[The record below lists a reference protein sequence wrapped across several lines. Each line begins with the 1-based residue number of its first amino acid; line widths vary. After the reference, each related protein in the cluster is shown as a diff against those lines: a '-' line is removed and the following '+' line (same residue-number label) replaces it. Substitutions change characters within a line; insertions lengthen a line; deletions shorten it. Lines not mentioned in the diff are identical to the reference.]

1 MSLRGVFQI
10 LHTPFFENG
19 DIDWASLER
28 QIEFCLSAGVHGL
41 TIPANASEFYT
52 LTDDERFQVVER
64 SLASVGGAVPVV
76 AGVQAPTGRAAV
88 KFAGHAADHGAS
100 AVMAMPPLLRNGS
113 PPVIRS
119 YYAAIADVGLATIIQ
134 NAPAPLGTP
143 QSTQGLVDLLN
154 SHDRI
159 SYIKE
164 EMPPILHRI
173 SAATNLGAS
182 ACKGV
187 FGGANGLVMVEE
199 LDRGGCGNMPAGG
212 VVDVQVKIFDA
223 YDRGD
228 REGAVEMQARL
239 FPLLFHAATYGATFH
254 KYLLWRRGILSSPT
268 ARDPQAIALDDEDVR
283 TIEERFARIVDLT
296 VEGEPLE
303 PAAGG

>member
-19 DIDWASLER
+19 DIDWKSLDR
-28 QIEFCLSAGVHGL
+28 QIEFCLRVGVHGL

-52 LTDDERFQVVER
+52 LSDDERFQLVER
-64 SLASVGGAVPVV
+64 ALASIGGAVPVV
-76 AGVQAPTGRAAV
+76 VGVQAPTERAAV
-88 KFAGHAADHGAS
+88 RFAGHAAERGAS
-100 AVMAMPPLLRNGS
+100 AVMAMPPLLRNGA
-113 PPVIRS
+113 PQVIRS
-119 YYAAIADVGLATIIQ
+119 YYAAIADVGLDTIIQ

-143 QSTQGLVDLLN
+143 QSSQGLAELLN
-154 SHDRI
+154 NHTRI
-159 SYIKE
+159 SYVKE
-164 EMPPILHRI
+164 EVPPILHRI
-173 SAATNLGAS
+173 SAAVRLGGS

-212 VVDVQVKIFDA
+212 VVDVQAKIFDA

-228 REGAVEMQARL
+228 RESAVAMQARV

-268 ARDPQAIALDDEDVR
+268 ARDPQAIALDEEDVR
-283 TIEERFARIVDLT
+283 TIEERFADIADLT
-296 VEGEPLE
+296 AEGEPLT
-303 PAAGG
+303 PVGGV